1 MCDYPLLILFLF
13 LLLLNVTT
21 EVIRTDSRKAKIKHK
36 WKTNQ
41 LFSFQDSDLEPT
53 EIWVSSYFLPLPTTT
68 VSLTC

>member
-36 WKTNQ
+36 
-41 LFSFQDSDLEPT
+41 
-53 EIWVSSYFLPLPTTT
+53 
-68 VSLTC
+68 